1 MSSLFLSFFSANWT
15 WPRCS
20 YIMCQKKA
28 CSYWKKIC
36 CDWWQSP
43 HVVLCSAPL
52 NRKQNTYLMQYLI
65 TLAVTLTVSLV
76 FKKRKKREAYQL
88 LCKYLLDKCKGYL
101 PFHVCIL
108 WTQSLFYLLHINF
121 SECEWMVD
129 WILWLSLFMWNVCEW
144 MIWWLVLLKQYE
156 RKLWVEMPRNIN

>member
-1 MSSLFLSFFSANWT
+1 MTQVLIYNVPEKSVFILEKNLLWLMAKSTCCLTLSSSE
-15 WPRCS
+15 
-20 YIMCQKKA
+20 QKTKYLPHA
-28 CSYWKKIC
+28 VPYNTSSNTNS
-36 CDWWQSP
+36 QSR
-43 HVVLCSAPL
+43 LQ
-52 NRKQNTYLMQYLI
+52 KE
-65 TLAVTLTVSLV
+65 
-76 FKKRKKREAYQL
+76 KKKREAYQL